1 MTKREIRVRRP
12 FPVEAL
18 IYKPHHML
26 KRHNMIT
33 FGKTL
38 GERNQQAVKNSISLI
53 SSLFS
58 NGDKSNQYSAF
69 TSEKKF
75 YSVVFQQ
82 FSGS

>member
-1 MTKREIRVRRP
+1 
-12 FPVEAL
+12 
-18 IYKPHHML
+18 
-26 KRHNMIT
+26 MIT

-38 GERNQQAVKNSISLI
+38 GERDQQAVKNSISLI

-69 TSEKKF
+69 TSEKNF